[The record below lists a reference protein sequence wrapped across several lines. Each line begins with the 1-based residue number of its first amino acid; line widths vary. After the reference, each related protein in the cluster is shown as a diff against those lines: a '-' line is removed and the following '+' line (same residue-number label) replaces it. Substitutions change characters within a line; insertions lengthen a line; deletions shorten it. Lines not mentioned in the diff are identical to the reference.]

1 MATLGEID
9 TMAKEF
15 SDARQR
21 LKDTMQDLEDR
32 QETVL
37 RQFLPGIK
45 RQVSIVE
52 EKEEALKAAIG
63 DSPKLFGKPR
73 TVIMHGVR
81 CGFRKGNGKL
91 EWEDDDQVVKLIKKH
106 HADMVDL
113 LVRTREKP
121 VESALKQLDAADLMK
136 LGVTVEGTGD
146 VVVAQPTD
154 SRIEK
159 QVKKLLQE
167 DRKKAQGDKEIA
179 AQA

>member
-21 LKDTMQDLEDR
+21 LSDTMQDLEDR
-32 QETVL
+32 QEALL

-45 RQVSIVE
+45 RQVNIVK
-52 EKEEALKAAIG
+52 EKEETLKAAIG
-63 DSPKLFGKPR
+63 DNPELFGKPR

-81 CGFRKGNGKL
+81 CGFRKGSGKL
-91 EWEDDDQVVKLIKKH
+91 DWEDDDQVVKLIKKH

-113 LVRTREKP
+113 LVRVTEKP
-121 VESALKQLDAADLMK
+121 VESALKQLDVADLMK
-136 LGVTVEGTGD
+136 LGITVEGTGD

-154 SRIEK
+154 SQIEK
-159 QVKKLLQE
+159 QVKKLLKEEQ
-167 DRKKAQGDKEIA
+167 KKAQEKEVA
-179 AQA
+179 A